1 VNLQGQIIGINT
13 AIATN
18 SGGNEGIGSASPA
31 NLVRKVM
38 NELLTKGKVTRAYLG
53 VKLDSDFNSST
64 AQRLKLERVRGA
76 RVVEVYEDTPAS
88 RSGLKFDDVLVT
100 FDGVEVQDEN
110 HLINLVKPHRSRS
123 QSEAG
128 DIPCREIHDHR
139 SVSWRPHEA
148 G

>member
-1 VNLQGQIIGINT
+1 
-13 AIATN
+13 
-18 SGGNEGIGSASPA
+18 
-31 NLVRKVM
+31 
-38 NELLTKGKVTRAYLG
+38 

-110 HLINLVKPHRSRS
+110 HLINLVSLTEVDRKVKLVIFR
-123 QSEAG
+123 AG
-128 DIPCREIHDHR
+128 KYMTIEV
-139 SVSWRPHEA
+139 SVGDRTKA